1 MSNRVW
7 YIPTIIWVVLCAA
20 FFWVKHFAGGEGF
33 MFSYVYNIG
42 QLLTPLKILWALVIG
57 VGVGLALMYA
67 QKKREVRVTY
77 RPWWLALGFFLFL
90 FVVFIP
96 LTTAIWDV
104 QVPSSSTES
113 LRSMLLQEF
122 GKTDTLL
129 LSPLSQWLA
138 FGEKAFVGMFA
149 LLLLFF
155 SSVGYGALLKPILP
169 KTTTTRIFLLV
180 GAGLSVIIALLFAVG
195 AFSALGA
202 AIAGVPVPLILLL
215 LGLVFG
221 GLFAREEYA
230 TLIWR
235 KKTVEYMGIF
245 APLVWVLWTVLLLVL
260 ATTFVHLIRPIP
272 IGWDDISLYMNLPKL
287 LCEHG
292 ALVPGL
298 GAYNWGLIMSLGFV
312 VFKTPFIAMLFS
324 AFGGVLALWSLHHV
338 TRSFESEETKS
349 IIPLLFATVLAVSP
363 FFLFQFGEDMKV
375 DLILLFFG
383 GLVFILIKDWWHQP
397 MKEMSLRFPIMI
409 GIFLGILLGI
419 KFTTLIFAFFV
430 FFIMLFKAGGR
441 LLALSGTAIFLLA
454 LLVGNVFAFSGII
467 ITPEVQNVLYVTCA
481 LIALSAF
488 GIACMYKKVVWKYFV
503 QTLIAALVAMAV
515 FAPWLIFQVH
525 SFVSRGENIPN
536 FQAVLMGRPNSPT
549 LPAVEPATTTE
560 EMSSSDKALVEVVQN
575 DGGAVKEELGRYQG
589 FDRDVL
595 HFLAMPMDATFSRN
609 VSGDYVTIGWVYLA
623 LFGLVVFAGYKHALQ
638 GSIRKKIII
647 GVMASFAFYLLL
659 CGAFAFPSPGLYIMQ
674 FLSSITGGAI
684 PSEPHVRLQIA
695 AMLLGAY
702 GVIWY
707 WRTDDEKDKTFV
719 DVLFCATFLYG
730 VWWALLAS
738 GVVWYGILVLLGLFG
753 LATKF
758 FHKIESE
765 QLKTLLVYS
774 ILLLW
779 IVPMSLY
786 RLSMTSTSTL
796 ALVQDTQGLALSPKS
811 VASVDQ
817 RQFVLYK
824 AGVLNDEEA
833 FQFMNQE
840 YFAVQK
846 ILNADPQPKI
856 YRIGTL
862 LPYFIEKNNERI
874 LTDNQLDVFF
884 ANYMPHKDKNAL
896 TDALKKGG
904 FKYIIF
910 DVNTASIDQTREKT
924 LTRKVELFSEY
935 ADNNERLRRIP
946 LVTSGGSVYLYE
958 IL

>member
-1 MSNRVW
+1 
-7 YIPTIIWVVLCAA
+7 VLCAA

-33 MFSYVYNIG
+33 MFSYVYNIS
-42 QLLTPLKILWALVIG
+42 QLLTPLKILWAVLIG
-57 VGVGLALMYA
+57 AAAGLAWMYA
-67 QKKREVRVTY
+67 KKKKEVVLTY

-104 QVPSSSTES
+104 QVPSSSSES

-169 KTTTTRIFLLV
+169 KTTTTRVFLLV
-180 GAGLSVIIALLFAVG
+180 GAGLSVIIALLFVLG

-202 AIAGVPVPLILLL
+202 AISGVPVPLQLLL

-230 TLIWR
+230 ALLWK
-235 KKTVEYMGIF
+235 KKTVVYKGAL
-245 APLVWVLWTVLLLVL
+245 APLAWILWAVLLLVF

-287 LCEHG
+287 LYEHG
-292 ALVPGL
+292 ALVSGL
-298 GAYNWGLIMSLGFV
+298 GSYNWGLIMSLGFT
-312 VFKTPFIAMLFS
+312 VFKTPFVAMLFS

-349 IIPLLFATVLAVSP
+349 VIPLLLTTVLAVSP

-383 GLVFILIKDWWHQP
+383 GLVFVLIKEWWHQP
-397 MKEMSLRFPIMI
+397 MKEVSLRFPIMI

-430 FFIMLFKAGGR
+430 FFIMLFRAGGR
-441 LLALSGTAIFLLA
+441 LLAISGTAIFLLL
-454 LLVGNVFAFSGII
+454 LLVGNVFAFSGIVI
-467 ITPEVQNVLYVTCA
+467 SPEVQQGLYVVCGIIILGSFA
-481 LIALSAF
+481 
-488 GIACMYKKVVWKYFV
+488 IACMYKKIVWKYFV
-503 QTLIAALVAMAV
+503 HTLIAAIVSIAV
-515 FAPWLIFQVH
+515 FAPWLLFQAH
-525 SFVSRGENIPN
+525 SFVSRGESIPN
-536 FQAVLMGRPNSPT
+536 FQAVLMGRPDSPT
-549 LPAVEPATTTE
+549 LPVAVPTQVATE
-560 EMSSSDKALVEVVQN
+560 VSSTDKALVEAVQK

-589 FDRDVL
+589 FERDVL
-595 HFLAMPMDATFSRN
+595 HFLALPMDVTFSRN

-623 LFGLVVFAGYKHALQ
+623 LFGLVIFAGYKHAMK
-638 GSIRKKIII
+638 GSLGKKIVI
-647 GVMASFAFYLLL
+647 GLMAAIAVYLLV
-659 CGAFAFPSPGLYIMQ
+659 CGAFAFPSPGLYLMQ

-695 AMLLGAY
+695 AMLLATF

-707 WRTDDEKDKTFV
+707 WRTDEDEDKTFI
-719 DVLFCATFLYG
+719 DVVFYATFLYG

-738 GVVWYGILVLLGLFG
+738 GVVWYGILVLLGSLG

-758 FHKIESE
+758 FHKMENE
-765 QLKTLLVYS
+765 KLKTFFVYC

-779 IVPMSLY
+779 VVPMSLY

-796 ALVQDTQGLALSPKS
+796 TLVQDSQGLALSPKS

-824 AGVLNDEEA
+824 AGVLNNDEA

-840 YFAVQK
+840 YYAVQK
-846 ILNADPQPKI
+846 VLNADPEPKI

-862 LPYFIEKNNERI
+862 LPYFIEKNNQRI

-910 DVNTASIDQTREKT
+910 DVNTASIDQTKEKT
-924 LTRKVELFSEY
+924 LTRKVELFNEY
-935 ADNNERLRRIP
+935 ATDNERLRRIP
-946 LVTSGGSVYLYE
+946 LVTGAGSVYLYE